1 MIQRVQSIYMLIIFV
16 INFIL
21 VFSIDS
27 NPSMSIS
34 ESYFGYFRPYLVEY
48 YFSEIISSLIVLN
61 IFLFRYQKIQLLIL
75 KIVVLI
81 MIFGLFNF
89 FDERSLIQSLTDLGL
104 TYFIISF
111 ILIYLSHRA
120 ISKDKSIIDSSNR
133 LR

>member
-21 VFSIDS
+21 IFSIDS
-27 NPSMSIS
+27 DPSMSIS
-34 ESYFGYFRPYLVEY
+34 ESYFGYFRQYLVQY
-48 YFSEIISSLIVLN
+48 YFSEIISFLILLN
-61 IFLFRYQKIQLLIL
+61 IFLFKYQKIQLLVL
-75 KIVVLI
+75 KIIVLI

-89 FDERSLIQSLTDLGL
+89 FDERSMIQSLTDLGL

>member
-1 MIQRVQSIYMLIIFV
+1 MIQRIQSLYMLLIFA
-16 INFIL
+16 INFFFI
-21 VFSIDS
+21 FSIDS
-27 NPSMSIS
+27 SPSMSIS

>member
-1 MIQRVQSIYMLIIFV
+1 MIQRIQSFYMLIIFA
-16 INFIL
+16 INFFLI
-21 VFSIDS
+21 FSIDS
-27 NPSMSIS
+27 NASMSIS
-34 ESYFGYFRPYLVEY
+34 ESYFGYFRPYFVEY

-75 KIVVLI
+75 KIIVLI
-81 MIFGLFNF
+81 MFFGLFNF

>member
-1 MIQRVQSIYMLIIFV
+1 MLLIFA
-16 INFIL
+16 INFFLI
-21 VFSIDS
+21 FSIDS

-61 IFLFRYQKIQLLIL
+61 IFLFRYQKIQLLML

-89 FDERSLIQSLTDLGL
+89 FDERSTIQSLTDLGL

-111 ILIYLSHRA
+111 TLIYLSHRA

>member
-21 VFSIDS
+21 IFSIDS
-27 NPSMSIS
+27 DPSMSIS
-34 ESYFGYFRPYLVEY
+34 ESYFGYFRQYLVQY
-48 YFSEIISSLIVLN
+48 YFSEIISSLIALN
-61 IFLFRYQKIQLLIL
+61 IFLFKYQKIQLLVL
-75 KIVVLI
+75 KIIVLI

-89 FDERSLIQSLTDLGL
+89 FDERSMIQSLTDLGL

-111 ILIYLSHRA
+111 ILVYLSHRA
-120 ISKDKSIIDSSNR
+120 ISNDKSIIDSSNR

>member
-1 MIQRVQSIYMLIIFV
+1 MLIIFV

-34 ESYFGYFRPYLVEY
+34 ESYFGYFRQYLVQY
-48 YFSEIISSLIVLN
+48 YFSEIISFLILLN
-61 IFLFRYQKIQLLIL
+61 IFLFKYQKIQLLVL
-75 KIVVLI
+75 KIIVLI

-89 FDERSLIQSLTDLGL
+89 FDERSMIQSLTDLGL

>member
-1 MIQRVQSIYMLIIFV
+1 MIQRIQSLYMLLIFA
-16 INFIL
+16 INFFLI
-21 VFSIDS
+21 FSIDS
-27 NPSMSIS
+27 IPSMSIS

-61 IFLFRYQKIQLLIL
+61 IFLFGYQKLQLLIL
-75 KIVVLI
+75 KIIVLI

-104 TYFIISF
+104 IYFIISF

>member
-1 MIQRVQSIYMLIIFV
+1 MLIIFV

-21 VFSIDS
+21 VFSVDS

-34 ESYFGYFRPYLVEY
+34 ESYFGYFRQYLVQY
-48 YFSEIISSLIVLN
+48 YFSEIISSLIALN
-61 IFLFRYQKIQLLIL
+61 IFLFKYQKIQLLVL
-75 KIVVLI
+75 KIIVLI

-89 FDERSLIQSLTDLGL
+89 FDERSMIQSLTDLGL

-111 ILIYLSHRA
+111 ILVYLSHRA
-120 ISKDKSIIDSSNR
+120 ISNDKSIIDSSTR

>member
-1 MIQRVQSIYMLIIFV
+1 MLLIFA
-16 INFIL
+16 INFFLI
-21 VFSIDS
+21 FSIDS
-27 NPSMSIS
+27 IPSMSIS

-75 KIVVLI
+75 KIIVLI

>member
-21 VFSIDS
+21 VFSVDS

-34 ESYFGYFRPYLVEY
+34 ESYFGYFRQYLVQY
-48 YFSEIISSLIVLN
+48 YFSEIISSLIALN
-61 IFLFRYQKIQLLIL
+61 IFLFKYQKIQLLVL
-75 KIVVLI
+75 KIIVLI

-89 FDERSLIQSLTDLGL
+89 FDERSMIQSLTDLGL

>member
-1 MIQRVQSIYMLIIFV
+1 MLLIFA
-16 INFIL
+16 INFFLI
-21 VFSIDS
+21 FSIDS
-27 NPSMSIS
+27 NASMSIS
-34 ESYFGYFRPYLVEY
+34 ENYFGYFRPYLVEY

-75 KIVVLI
+75 KIVILI

-89 FDERSLIQSLTDLGL
+89 FDERSFIQSLTDLGL

>member
-21 VFSIDS
+21 IFSVDS

-34 ESYFGYFRPYLVEY
+34 ESYFGYFRQYLVQY
-48 YFSEIISSLIVLN
+48 YFSEIISFLILLN
-61 IFLFRYQKIQLLIL
+61 IFLFKYQKIQLLVL
-75 KIVVLI
+75 KIIVLI

-120 ISKDKSIIDSSNR
+120 ISNDKSIIDSSNR

>member
-21 VFSIDS
+21 IFSIDS
-27 NPSMSIS
+27 DPSMSIS
-34 ESYFGYFRPYLVEY
+34 ESYFGYFRQYLVQY
-48 YFSEIISSLIVLN
+48 YFSEIISFLILLN
-61 IFLFRYQKIQLLIL
+61 IFLFKYQKIQLLVL
-75 KIVVLI
+75 KIIVLI

-104 TYFIISF
+104 TYFIFSF
-111 ILIYLSHRA
+111 ILVYLSHRA
-120 ISKDKSIIDSSNR
+120 ISNDKSIIDSSNR

>member
-1 MIQRVQSIYMLIIFV
+1 MIQRVQSIYMLIIFA
-16 INFIL
+16 INFFLI
-21 VFSIDS
+21 FSIDS
-27 NPSMSIS
+27 SPSISIS

-48 YFSEIISSLIVLN
+48 YFSEIISSLIILN

-75 KIVVLI
+75 KIIVLI

>member
-1 MIQRVQSIYMLIIFV
+1 MLLIFA
-16 INFIL
+16 INFFLI
-21 VFSIDS
+21 FSIDT

-104 TYFIISF
+104 IYFIISF

-120 ISKDKSIIDSSNR
+120 INKDKSIIDSSNR

>member
-1 MIQRVQSIYMLIIFV
+1 MIQRIQSFYMLIIFA
-16 INFIL
+16 INFYLI
-21 VFSIDS
+21 FSIDS

-34 ESYFGYFRPYLVEY
+34 ESYFGYFRPYFVEY

-75 KIVVLI
+75 KIIVLI
-81 MIFGLFNF
+81 MFFGLFNF

>member
-1 MIQRVQSIYMLIIFV
+1 MIQRIQSLYMLLIFA
-16 INFIL
+16 INFFLI
-21 VFSIDS
+21 FSIDS
-27 NPSMSIS
+27 NASMSIS
-34 ESYFGYFRPYLVEY
+34 ENYFGYFRPYLVEY

-75 KIVVLI
+75 KIVILI

>member
-1 MIQRVQSIYMLIIFV
+1 MIQRIQSIYMLLILA
-16 INFIL
+16 INFFLIL
-21 VFSIDS
+21 SLDS

-111 ILIYLSHRA
+111 ILIYLSHRS

>member
-1 MIQRVQSIYMLIIFV
+1 MLLIFA
-16 INFIL
+16 INFFLI
-21 VFSIDS
+21 FSIDS
-27 NPSMSIS
+27 SASMSIS

-75 KIVVLI
+75 KIIVLI

-89 FDERSLIQSLTDLGL
+89 FDERSLIQSLTDLAL

>member
-1 MIQRVQSIYMLIIFV
+1 MLLIFA
-16 INFIL
+16 INFFLI
-21 VFSIDS
+21 FSIDS
-27 NPSMSIS
+27 NASISIS

>member
-1 MIQRVQSIYMLIIFV
+1 MLLIFA
-16 INFIL
+16 INFFLI
-21 VFSIDS
+21 FSIDS

-104 TYFIISF
+104 IYFIISF
-111 ILIYLSHRA
+111 IFIYLSHMA
-120 ISKDKSIIDSSNR
+120 IIKDKSIIDSSNR

>member
-1 MIQRVQSIYMLIIFV
+1 MIQRIQSLYMLIIFA
-16 INFIL
+16 INFYLI
-21 VFSIDS
+21 FSIDS

>member
-1 MIQRVQSIYMLIIFV
+1 MLLILA
-16 INFIL
+16 INFFLIL
-21 VFSIDS
+21 SLDS

-111 ILIYLSHRA
+111 ILIYLSHRS

>member
-1 MIQRVQSIYMLIIFV
+1 MIQRIQSLYMLLIFA
-16 INFIL
+16 INFFLI
-21 VFSIDS
+21 FSLDS

-34 ESYFGYFRPYLVEY
+34 ESYFGYFRPFLVKY

-104 TYFIISF
+104 IYFIISF

>member
-1 MIQRVQSIYMLIIFV
+1 MLVIFA
-16 INFIL
+16 INFFLI
-21 VFSIDS
+21 FSIDS
-27 NPSMSIS
+27 IPSMSIS

-75 KIVVLI
+75 KIIVLI

-89 FDERSLIQSLTDLGL
+89 FDERSFIKSLTDLGL
-104 TYFIISF
+104 IYFIISF

>member
-21 VFSIDS
+21 IFSIDS
-27 NPSMSIS
+27 DPSMSIS
-34 ESYFGYFRPYLVEY
+34 ESYFGYFRQYLVQY
-48 YFSEIISSLIVLN
+48 YFSEIISSLIALN
-61 IFLFRYQKIQLLIL
+61 IFLFKYQKIQLLVL
-75 KIVVLI
+75 KIIVLI

-89 FDERSLIQSLTDLGL
+89 FDERSMIQSLTDLGL
-104 TYFIISF
+104 IYFIISF

>member
-1 MIQRVQSIYMLIIFV
+1 MLLIFA
-16 INFIL
+16 INFFLI
-21 VFSIDS
+21 FSIDS
-27 NPSMSIS
+27 NASMSIS

-75 KIVVLI
+75 KIIVLI

-89 FDERSLIQSLTDLGL
+89 FYERSLIQSLTDLGL

>member
-1 MIQRVQSIYMLIIFV
+1 MIQRIQSLYMLLIFA
-16 INFIL
+16 INFFLI
-21 VFSIDS
+21 FSIDS
-27 NPSMSIS
+27 SPSMSIS
-34 ESYFGYFRPYLVEY
+34 ESYFGYFRPYFVEY

-75 KIVVLI
+75 KIIVLI
-81 MIFGLFNF
+81 MLFGLFNF

-111 ILIYLSHRA
+111 ILLYLSHLS
-120 ISKDKSIIDSSNR
+120 ISKDKSIIDSSKR

>member
-1 MIQRVQSIYMLIIFV
+1 MIQRIQSFYMLIIFA
-16 INFIL
+16 INFYLI
-21 VFSIDS
+21 FSIDS

-75 KIVVLI
+75 KIIVLI

-89 FDERSLIQSLTDLGL
+89 FDERSLIQSLTDLGI

-120 ISKDKSIIDSSNR
+120 ISKDKSVIDSYNR

>member
-1 MIQRVQSIYMLIIFV
+1 MIQRIQSLYMLIIFA
-16 INFIL
+16 INFFLI
-21 VFSIDS
+21 FSIDS

-34 ESYFGYFRPYLVEY
+34 ESYFGYFRPYFVEY

-75 KIVVLI
+75 KIIVLI
-81 MIFGLFNF
+81 MLFGLFNF

>member
-1 MIQRVQSIYMLIIFV
+1 MLLIFA
-16 INFIL
+16 INFFLIL
-21 VFSIDS
+21 SLDS

>member
-1 MIQRVQSIYMLIIFV
+1 MLIIFV

-21 VFSIDS
+21 VVSIDS

-34 ESYFGYFRPYLVEY
+34 ESYFGYFRQYLVQY
-48 YFSEIISSLIVLN
+48 YFSEIISFLILLN
-61 IFLFRYQKIQLLIL
+61 IFLFKYQKIQLLVL
-75 KIVVLI
+75 KIIVLI

-111 ILIYLSHRA
+111 ILVYLSHRA
-120 ISKDKSIIDSSNR
+120 ISNDKSIIDSSNR

>member
-1 MIQRVQSIYMLIIFV
+1 MLLIFA
-16 INFIL
+16 INFFLI
-21 VFSIDS
+21 FSIDS
-27 NPSMSIS
+27 NASMSIS

-48 YFSEIISSLIVLN
+48 YFSEIISSLILLN
-61 IFLFRYQKIQLLIL
+61 IFLFRYQKTQLLIL
-75 KIVVLI
+75 KIIVLI

-89 FDERSLIQSLTDLGL
+89 FDERSSIQSLTDLGL

>member
-1 MIQRVQSIYMLIIFV
+1 MLIIFAL
-16 INFIL
+16 NFFLI
-21 VFSIDS
+21 FSIDS
-27 NPSMSIS
+27 NPSVSIS
-34 ESYFGYFRPYLVEY
+34 ESYFGYFRPYLLEY
-48 YFSEIISSLIVLN
+48 YFSEIISSLILLN

-75 KIVVLI
+75 KIIGLI

-89 FDERSLIQSLTDLGL
+89 FDERSLIQSLTDLGHI
-104 TYFIISF
+104 YFIISF

>member
-1 MIQRVQSIYMLIIFV
+1 MLLIFA
-16 INFIL
+16 INFFLI
-21 VFSIDS
+21 FSIDS
-27 NPSMSIS
+27 NASMSIS

-75 KIVVLI
+75 KIIVLI

>member
-1 MIQRVQSIYMLIIFV
+1 MIQRIQSLYMLLIFA
-16 INFIL
+16 INFFLI
-21 VFSIDS
+21 FSIDS

-75 KIVVLI
+75 KIVIII

>member
-1 MIQRVQSIYMLIIFV
+1 MLLIFA
-16 INFIL
+16 INFFLI
-21 VFSIDS
+21 FSIDS

-48 YFSEIISSLIVLN
+48 YFSEIISSLLVLN

-75 KIVVLI
+75 KIVILI

>member
-1 MIQRVQSIYMLIIFV
+1 MLIIFA
-16 INFIL
+16 INFYLI
-21 VFSIDS
+21 FSIDS

-34 ESYFGYFRPYLVEY
+34 ESYFGYFRPYFVEY

-75 KIVVLI
+75 KIIVLI
-81 MIFGLFNF
+81 MLFGLFNF

-104 TYFIISF
+104 IYFIISF
-111 ILIYLSHRA
+111 ILIYLSHMA
-120 ISKDKSIIDSSNR
+120 IIKDKSIIDSSNR